1 MPPDATGFHA
11 QRQGWAMLKRLHPE
25 SIDLSRIDLIR
36 RRELPEL
43 TEPPRVEE
51 LLLEL
56 GLNDEGLSELPPEL
70 HTPCGGLR
78 IWQYPTQ
85 FSRYLVQLS
94 HLAVRSY
101 LEIGIRHGGS
111 FVATTEY
118 LERFCPLQFSVGV
131 DVIDCPSMPEYC
143 ARNGKAHFW
152 RLNSRSAEFATQIET
167 LGSIDLVFIDSHHE
181 EAQCRDEL
189 ALLEPYAGMIALHD
203 IANVGCPG
211 IRRVWDDLK
220 RSPAYECFEYVEQYT
235 GLGPFMG
242 IGLAVKRARLPAT
255 EKR

>member
-1 MPPDATGFHA
+1 
-11 QRQGWAMLKRLHPE
+11 MLKRLHPAA
-25 SIDLSRIDLIR
+25 IDLSRVDLIR
-36 RRELPEL
+36 ARAPAEL
-43 TEPPRVEE
+43 TEPAQVAA

-70 HTPCGGLR
+70 HAHCGGLR

-94 HLAVRSY
+94 RLSVRSY

-118 LERFCPLQFSVGV
+118 LERFFPLEFAVGV
-131 DVIDCPSMPEYC
+131 DIIDCPSMAEYG
-143 ARNGKAHFW
+143 ARNGKARFW
-152 RLNSRSAEFATQIET
+152 QVSSRAAEFVARLDE
-167 LGSIDLVFIDSHHE
+167 LGPIDLVFIDSHHE

-189 ALLEPYAGMIALHD
+189 ALLAPRADMIAFHD

-220 RSPAYECFEYVEQYT
+220 RAPGYECFEFVEQYA

-242 IGLAVKRARLPAT
+242 IGLAVKRARLQPT
-255 EKR
+255 ET